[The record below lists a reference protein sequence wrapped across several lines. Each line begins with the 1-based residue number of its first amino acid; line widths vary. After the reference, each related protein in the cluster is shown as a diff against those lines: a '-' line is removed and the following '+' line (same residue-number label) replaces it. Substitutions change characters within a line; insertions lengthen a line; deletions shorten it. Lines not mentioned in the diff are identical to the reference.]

1 MMKRITK
8 NNILKLI
15 DLKLQYKEQPE
26 ESLLQEINIFIDEV
40 INKDKRFY
48 SKIQKFNLSE
58 EQLEILFN

>member
-1 MMKRITK
+1 MKRITK

-15 DLKLQYKEQPE
+15 DLKLQYKEKPE

>member
-1 MMKRITK
+1 MKRITK